1 MRNSLPISQVA
12 LALLLCGATLVCKA
26 GDSDPKA
33 SGPPA
38 IRVEAPEVVVPVVV
52 LERNH
57 FRVERD
63 ALFEEDQEITDL
75 SKEDFHVFEDG
86 IERPIR
92 NVALELPHI
101 RHVRD
106 NVSHHLEASFTPRGI
121 WSSPDLWPE
130 TDTGASLS
138 PLKVYLVSYSPPPSL
153 EGSCHRIKVQV
164 KRRHATVYS
173 RDTYCNTSH
182 PLSDP
187 LNGTELGQ
195 RMEEYGSA
203 SEDGALPVNA
213 QASPSASFND
223 GSRVEIAV
231 DFPWDAVKRKWHRV
245 NLYANVA
252 VLGLVYDQ
260 NHVIVARF
268 SDMASTTSW
277 NYYRGPLPP
286 DWHLLKEWEMAG
298 IPSHY
303 QTQIELPAGNYDL
316 QVVITDG
323 EKFGRA
329 EVPVNIEAPHPNG
342 LAISGIV
349 LCKRFQEVEEG
360 AQTAVRAPQYV
371 PLVSNGKEFTPTG
384 DKRFTRDEGLVG
396 FFEISRP
403 TSQVPGD
410 VHFQVRITDP
420 ATGEVKIESGAHTLE
435 TSDGGNALAIPVA
448 AEIGIAKLPPG
459 KYRVNVQASDEHGK
473 NTGWRTACFAVDR

>member
-1 MRNSLPISQVA
+1 
-12 LALLLCGATLVCKA
+12 LLLCGSTLICKA
-26 GDSDPKA
+26 GDSAPET

-75 SKEDFHVFEDG
+75 SKKDFLVFEDG

-92 NVALELPHI
+92 NVALELPRI

-106 NVSHHLEASFTPRGI
+106 NVSHHLEDSFTPGGV

-130 TDTGASLS
+130 ADSGASLS
-138 PLKVYLVSYSPPPSL
+138 PLKTYLVSYLPPPSP

-187 LNGTELGQ
+187 LNRTELGQ
-195 RMEEYGSA
+195 RMEEYGRA
-203 SEDGALPVNA
+203 SEDAAFGAFSVNA
-213 QASPSASFND
+213 QASPLAATNE
-223 GSRVEIAV
+223 GTRVEVAV
-231 DFPWDAVKRKWHRV
+231 DFPWDAVKRQWHRV
-245 NLYANVA
+245 NLYATVA
-252 VLGLVYDQ
+252 VLGLVYDR
-260 NHVIVARF
+260 NHVVVARF

-286 DWHLLKEWEMAG
+286 DKHLLKEWEMAG

-316 QVVITDG
+316 QVVVTDG
-323 EKFGRA
+323 EKFGRTQ
-329 EVPVNIEAPHPNG
+329 VPLTVEAPQPNG

-349 LCKRFQEVEEG
+349 LCKRFQEAGEG
-360 AQTAVRAPQYV
+360 VQAAIRAPRYV

-384 DKRFTRDEGLVG
+384 DKRFAKGERLVG

-403 TSQVPGD
+403 SSGLSGD
-410 VHFQVRITDP
+410 VHFQVKVTDP
-420 ATGEVKIESGAHTLE
+420 ATGEVKIESGARTLE
-435 TSDGGNALAIPVA
+435 ASDGENVLATPVA

-473 NTGWRTACFAVDR
+473 NTEWRTACFAVDR